1 MARRK
6 MKLIVNPVAANGA
19 VGKNW
24 PRVRDFLQDAGA
36 EFDAVLTK
44 KPKHATR
51 LARQALDEGYRT
63 IVAVGGDGTVNEVL
77 NGLVEE
83 GAVDPEVAL
92 GIIPWGTGADFSRTL
107 GIPRDYMGAGRQLLH
122 FETRL
127 VDLGRI
133 TCLREGREVVHY
145 FINAAGLGFDGEV
158 AELANRFPKVL
169 GGTIT
174 YLLCLFIGLV
184 TYRNKNVELSFDG
197 QRARG
202 WLNSVIVC
210 NGRYLGGGMFMA
222 PQASFDDGLFDVVV
236 LGNLNKLE
244 VVTNIPRVY
253 KGTHLTHPK
262 VSLCHA
268 REVHVEA
275 RERMFL
281 QADGELIG
289 EAPAIFQIM
298 PQALRVLT

>member
-1 MARRK
+1 

-24 PRVRDFLQDAGA
+24 PRIRDFLQDEGVS
-36 EFDAVLTK
+36 FDAVLTEA
-44 KPKHATR
+44 PEHATQ
-51 LARQALDEGYRT
+51 LAQQALDDGYRT
-63 IVAVGGDGTVNEVL
+63 IVAVGGDGTVNEVI

-83 GAVDPEVAL
+83 GSVDPEVTL
-92 GIIPWGTGADFSRTL
+92 GIIPYGKGADFARML
-107 GIPRDYMGAGRQLLH
+107 GMPRDYMEACRQLLRL
-122 FETRL
+122 EPRL

-133 TCLREGREVVHY
+133 TCLREGHEVERY

-158 AELANRFPKVL
+158 AEVVNRFPKVL

-174 YLLCLFIGLV
+174 YLVCLLIGLV

-197 QRARG
+197 QHARG
-202 WLNSVIVC
+202 RVNSVIVC
-210 NGRYLGGGMFMA
+210 NGCYVGGGMFIA
-222 PQASFDDGLFDVVV
+222 PGALFDDGLFYVVI

-244 VVTNIPRVY
+244 VVVNLPRVY

-262 VSLCHA
+262 VSHFA
-268 REVHVEA
+268 AKEVHVEA

-281 QADGELIG
+281 QAEGELIG
-289 EAPAIFQIM
+289 EAPATFRII
-298 PQALRVLT
+298 PQALKVLV